1 MLATTVLQD
10 NNITRPFILAHH
22 KELLEKRGL
31 SESWVKANCISVS
44 AHEATQRL
52 GYPAKCAGVLLD
64 SEGIQIQFKPDNP
77 WKKEGEKKASKY
89 RSTLCKS
96 QNQGGQV

>member
-1 MLATTVLQD
+1 MLATTLSQD
-10 NNITRPFILAHH
+10 NNITTTFVPAHR
-22 KELLEKRGL
+22 KELLAHRGL
-31 SESWVKANCISVS
+31 SESWIKANCRSVS
-44 AHEATQRL
+44 AQEATQRL
-52 GYPAKCAGVLLD
+52 GYIAKGAGILL
-64 SEGIQIQFKPDNP
+64 EGTGIQVQFKPDNP